1 MGAHTHTHALT
12 LSLSQCN
19 KVFTLVFMKMAVF
32 LSGMFLSG
40 MNGAWGLIF
49 IMEQNGKNKM
59 KVSV

>member
-1 MGAHTHTHALT
+1 
-12 LSLSQCN
+12 
-19 KVFTLVFMKMAVF
+19 MKMAVF